1 MKDNRLEQR
10 IQHSLNAELS
20 GLNTTSWQRDQFFAN
35 ATGGKKVKRKLT
47 YSLVLT
53 IVLVLIAA
61 TALAVALL
69 SPKEIVEQVAVPIA
83 QNNAQENYT
92 YEELKELI
100 TALNENGITLDE
112 GSRLMQ
118 AFQTGHGYWEQNT
131 IREICL
137 AAFGEDELH
146 WNIEQRHWYGEM
158 MVAIGAW
165 PKNLFLLPEE
175 GDLKE
180 AEAIELAVKTLKDT
194 YDVDLPTQTN
204 DDWQVSAGLSSNTYY
219 DEEGKEYSLEQW
231 MVSFARKDKPYSW
244 TYSIVFDRHGENIQ
258 TKKLEEPKMDERTQQ
273 RYNELQDT
281 FAKVQDAISKYGEVM
296 HFWPD
301 EVKVEIYGG
310 LYGLPYAIPEPEEY
324 AAALEDAKRFI
335 AEEYG
340 ADALEKLG
348 DYKVGYMFQ
357 KLDDELDMETKA
369 LQLMWDIMITT
380 DPEFL
385 SDGYSVQFQR
395 FIDHETGEEK
405 ILDVIVEHATI
416 AVG

>member
-1 MKDNRLEQR
+1 M
-10 IQHSLNAELS
+10 
-20 GLNTTSWQRDQFFAN
+20 
-35 ATGGKKVKRKLT
+35 
-47 YSLVLT
+47 
-53 IVLVLIAA
+53 
-61 TALAVALL
+61 TALAVTLL
-69 SPKEIVEQVAVPIA
+69 SPKDVVEQVAVPIA

-137 AAFGEDELH
+137 AVFGKDELY

-165 PKNLFLLPEE
+165 PKNLFLLPAE
-175 GDLKE
+175 GDLTE
-180 AEAIELAVKTLKDT
+180 TEAIELAVKTLKDT

-204 DDWQVSAGLSSNTYY
+204 DDWQVGAGLSSNTYY
-219 DEEGKEYSLEQW
+219 DEKGKEYSLEQW
-231 MVSFARKDKPYSW
+231 HIAFSRKDKPYSW
-244 TYSIVFDRHGENIQ
+244 TYSILFDRHGENIQ
-258 TKKLEEPKMDERTQQ
+258 TDHFEEPEMDERTQQ
-273 RYNELQDT
+273 RYNEIQDT
-281 FAKVQDAISKYGEVM
+281 FAKERDAVSKYGEVM
-296 HFWPD
+296 YFWPD
-301 EVKVEIYGG
+301 EVKVEIYGN

-324 AAALEDAKRFI
+324 AAALEDAKELI

-348 DYKVGYMFQ
+348 DYKVGYLFQ
-357 KLDDELDMETKA
+357 KLVDDENIETKA
-369 LQLMWDIMITT
+369 TQLMWDIMITT

-385 SDGYSVQFQR
+385 SDGYRVQFQR

-405 ILDVIVEHATI
+405 IIDVIVEHANL
-416 AVG
+416 GSG